1 MPRAV
6 TSRHQVRSETGEPA
20 GGQTAKASGPDPEF
34 VVVNG
39 SALRKRDRAR
49 LSD

>member
-6 TSRHQVRSETGEPA
+6 TSRHHVRSDTGEPA
-20 GGQTAKASGPDPEF
+20 GGQTAKASGPDPAF
-34 VVVNG
+34 VVFKG
-39 SALRKRDRAR
+39 SVLRKRDRAR